1 MNMRALARYL
11 PSGRWAVI
19 AIPFLW
25 LLFFF
30 AIPFLIVLKISF
42 SRLAIAMPPYTP
54 IVEVVDK
61 ALHLR
66 LNLGNYAALFTDPQY
81 GLAYLSSIRI
91 AVVSTVLCLLIGY
104 PMAYFIARMKPAT
117 RNIALMAVVL
127 PSWTSFL
134 IRVYAWIGILDANG
148 ILNRFLLWTGL
159 VDAPLRILYTPL
171 AAYIGIVYCYLPF
184 MILPLY
190 ANLVQL
196 DQRLLEAAYDLGAR
210 PWKAFV
216 RITLPLM
223 VLPLYANLVK
233 LDLRLLEAAYD
244 LGAKPWQAFLR
255 ITVPLSRSG
264 IIAGCMLVMIP
275 AVGEFVI
282 PEMLGGPDTL
292 MIGRVLWGE
301 FFNNRDWPAASA
313 VAIVMLLLLLVPILV
328 FNRSQQRTLE
338 GRLA

>member
-1 MNMRALARYL
+1 MNAKAFKRWL

-19 AIPFLW
+19 AVPFLW

-54 IVEVVDK
+54 ILEYVEN
-61 ALHLR
+61 ALTLR
-66 LNLGNYAALFTDPQY
+66 LNLGNYAALFGDSQY
-81 GLAYLSSIRI
+81 VLAYLSSIKI
-91 AVVSTVLCLLIGY
+91 AAVSTLFCLLIGY
-104 PMAYFIARMKPAT
+104 PMAYAIARMKPST

-148 ILNRFLLWTGL
+148 ILNRTLMALGIT
-159 VDAPLRILYTPL
+159 DAPLRILYTPL

-190 ANLVQL
+190 ANLVKL
-196 DQRLLEAAYDLGAR
+196 DNRLLEAAYDLGAR
-210 PWKAFV
+210 PW
-216 RITLPLM
+216 
-223 VLPLYANLVK
+223 
-233 LDLRLLEAAYD
+233 
-244 LGAKPWQAFLR
+244 QAFAR

-328 FNRSQQRTLE
+328 FNRQQQKELE

>member
-1 MNMRALARYL
+1 MNLRALARYL
-11 PSGRWAVI
+11 PSGRWVVI

-54 IVEVVDK
+54 IVEYVDK
-61 ALHLR
+61 ALSVR
-66 LNLGNYAALFTDPQY
+66 LNLGNYGALFTDVQY
-81 GLAYLSSIRI
+81 GLAYLSSIKI
-91 AVVSTVLCLLIGY
+91 AAISTALCLLIGY
-104 PMAYFIARMKPAT
+104 PMAYFIARMKPAS

-127 PSWTSFL
+127 PSWSSFL

-190 ANLVQL
+190 ANLVKL
-196 DQRLLEAAYDLGAR
+196 DNRLLEAAYDLGAR
-210 PWKAFV
+210 PW
-216 RITLPLM
+216 
-223 VLPLYANLVK
+223 
-233 LDLRLLEAAYD
+233 
-244 LGAKPWQAFLR
+244 QAFMR
-255 ITVPLSRSG
+255 ITVPLTRSG
-264 IIAGCMLVMIP
+264 IVAGCMLVMIP